1 MLAVD
6 HEERRRRIAEVAVD
20 LIAREGLEATTIRRI
35 AAEVRCSTTVV
46 THYFSDK
53 DQLLLWAFRALGERA
68 WEHVDAVIARDPAD
82 LVGALVCMAAV
93 DQSVRRGW
101 RAYVAFWERAARDP
115 VLSGLQRMSTEM
127 ALQRIAAVIRARNGE
142 RGDIGRASRLLN
154 ALVQGI
160 SVQALA
166 DPDGWTPEE
175 IRGALAH
182 EVDMLLGPP
191 TVGGA
196 S

>member
-6 HEERRRRIAEVAVD
+6 HEERRRRIAEVAID

-53 DQLLLWAFRALGERA
+53 DQLLLWAFRALGQQA
-68 WEHVDAVIARDPAD
+68 WAHVDAVIARDPTD
-82 LVGALVCMAAV
+82 LVGALVAMAAV
-93 DQSVRRGW
+93 DQKVLSSW

-115 VLSGLQRMSTEM
+115 VLAELQRASMDM
-127 ALQRIAAVIRARNGE
+127 ALQRIEQVIRARNGE
-142 RGDIGRASRLLN
+142 RRDIAGASRLLN

-166 DPDGWTPEE
+166 DPERWTAEQ
-175 IRGALAH
+175 IGGALAH
-182 EVDMLLGPP
+182 EDEMLLGPP
-191 TVGGA
+191 GKA
-196 S
+196 A